1 MPALD
6 HNHRAELARAVQDI
20 RYACTRLEYASLGDK
35 AAATRNLQRALHNLD
50 LLVAISVL
58 DPWVEQAARFYDAPP
73 TLVNPDMRAHVKR
86 MLLATNYAARGEY
99 VATELTR

>member
-58 DPWVEQAARFYDAPP
+58 DPWVE
-73 TLVNPDMRAHVKR
+73 
-86 MLLATNYAARGEY
+86 TNYAARGEY